1 MRPKAKGT
9 IEIKPHATILTGE
22 ATRIFSLRALIN
34 ALKLEQK
41 GLKRRG
47 QSALAIAKK
56 LNGNKN
62 NDREVHILLLQQK
75 INDLL
80 LSCEVLS

>member
-22 ATRIFSLRALIN
+22 ATRFFSLRALVG
-34 ALKLEQK
+34 ALQLEQK
-41 GLKRRG
+41 GFKRRG
-47 QSALAIAKK
+47 QSALSIAKK
-56 LNGNKN
+56 FNSCKN
-62 NDREVHILLLQQK
+62 NDRNVHIMLIEQK

-80 LSCEVLS
+80 LSCEVLT